1 LIALQVDSWNE
12 ARKDRAYEKEVL
24 SQIKENLLQDKMALE
39 AVARNYRGAITASG
53 KLLEPT
59 FRKSHP
65 DSIPFWLGQVAQ
77 FDRFQP
83 LTNAYEAL
91 KSKGLDVISNDTLRL
106 LPGQYYDDKAAATVL
121 AMGDIE
127 FSFNNEWLPL
137 MRDHITD
144 FKFKSYMQ
152 LTDVDAFINQT
163 NALRI
168 LILNRDNFSAGLD
181 QVEAVLQHIDALLS
195 QLP

>member
-1 LIALQVDSWNE
+1 MV
-12 ARKDRAYEKEVL
+12 
-24 SQIKENLLQDKMALE
+24 
-39 AVARNYRGAITASG
+39 G
-53 KLLEPT
+53 
-59 FRKSHP
+59 
-65 DSIPFWLGQVAQ
+65 WLGRVDQ

-91 KSKGLDVISNDTLRL
+91 KSKGLDIVSNDTLRL
-106 LPGQYYDDKAAATVL
+106 LLGQYYDDKAPVTVL
-121 AMGDIE
+121 SMGDIE
-127 FSFNNEWLPL
+127 YSFNNEWLPL

-163 NALRI
+163 NALRL

-181 QVEAVLQHIDALLS
+181 RVETVLQHIDALLS
-195 QLP
+195 KLP